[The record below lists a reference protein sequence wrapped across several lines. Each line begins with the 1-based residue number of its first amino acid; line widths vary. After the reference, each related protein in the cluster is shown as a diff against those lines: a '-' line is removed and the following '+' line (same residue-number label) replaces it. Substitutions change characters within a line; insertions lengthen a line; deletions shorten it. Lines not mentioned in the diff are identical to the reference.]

1 MSFGNI
7 IGQLLQQGMAAN
19 SRERLD
25 HALGARGL
33 GGMDGLG
40 ELLGSL
46 AGGQGGRQ
54 STARGDTGGLGDLLD
69 LATGALGGGR
79 GGSASSGGG
88 LADLAGV
95 LLGGANGRGAQG
107 GGLGGLGDLAG
118 VLLGG
123 GSSRSRTGNSAGN
136 GAGNGGMAILGTLAI
151 AAFKYWQQSQ
161 AAGASSPM
169 PAVAPQQ
176 FAELTS
182 ARNEALV
189 LRAMIS
195 AAKADGEVDDEEI
208 SRIVDKIDDDGVSED
223 EKRFIADAL
232 RAPVDLPALAADV
245 PDPLVGAQVY
255 AASLLAINLDT
266 DAERNYLRQLA
277 QLLQLDASAV
287 ERLHTLTGAPRI

>member
-25 HALGARGL
+25 HALGAQGL

-54 STARGDTGGLGDLLD
+54 SAARGNTGGLGDLLD

-88 LADLAGV
+88 LGDLASV
-95 LLGGANGRGAQG
+95 LLGGANGRGAQS

-123 GSSRSRTGNSAGN
+123 GSSRSRTGD
-136 GAGNGGMAILGTLAI
+136 GAGNGGMAILGTLAV

-161 AAGASSPM
+161 VAGAGSPM

-182 ARNEALV
+182 ARSEALV

-245 PDPLVGAQVY
+245 PDTLVGAQVY

-266 DAERNYLRQLA
+266 DAERAYLRRLA
-277 QLLQLDASAV
+277 QLLQLDAGVV
-287 ERLHTLTGAPRI
+287 ERLHTLTGAPRT